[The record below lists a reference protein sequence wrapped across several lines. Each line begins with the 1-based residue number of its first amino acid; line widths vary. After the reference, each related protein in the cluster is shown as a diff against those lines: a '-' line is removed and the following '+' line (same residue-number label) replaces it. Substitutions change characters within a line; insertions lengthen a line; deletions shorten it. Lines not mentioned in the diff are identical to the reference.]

1 MYNPGSNPFTSHAKR
16 TGSFAESNRVIGP
29 APERPATSALQLS
42 ATVFPTGVTSPR
54 PVTATRRFTLYF
66 PILSWRYF
74 MASPTVRSFSA
85 SSSGMSMSNSF
96 SNAIT
101 SSTVSRLSAPRS
113 SMKLASEVSLS
124 RSTPSSS
131 TMMSL
136 TFSSSCFMSMAMIN
150 PQGGKGSDSGLH
162 HHPAVDD
169 QHLTRNV
176 ARQVGGEKEH
186 RGGDVRALAES
197 AQRNRSLKRLLDVLG
212 QVLGQL
218 GGDVA
223 RRHGVDQHVARG
235 QLLRHRLRKAEQAG
249 LGGRVVG
256 LPFVA
261 DQPHDAGDV
270 DDAAPAALDHP
281 ARRELGEQER
291 GLEVRIQHL
300 VPVLLADPEQQVVLG
315 EAGVV
320 DEHVDRAEV
329 LLDRRDQP
337 LALGRLGDVA
347 GVAAGPV
354 PQRGGGGLGL
364 GAVAPAHG
372 DLGARA
378 GQRRRD
384 VLPDAAAPPC
394 YEGGLARQVDV
405 QTPPIM
411 RNGECGMRNCNVRSC
426 ATTLALTF

>member
-1 MYNPGSNPFTSHAKR
+1 
-16 TGSFAESNRVIGP
+16 
-29 APERPATSALQLS
+29 
-42 ATVFPTGVTSPR
+42 
-54 PVTATRRFTLYF
+54 
-66 PILSWRYF
+66 
-74 MASPTVRSFSA
+74 
-85 SSSGMSMSNSF
+85 MSMSNSF
-96 SNAIT
+96 STAIT

-162 HHPAVDD
+162 HAPAVDD
-169 QHLTRNV
+169 QHLTRNG

-186 RGGDVRALAES
+186 RGGDVGALAES

-315 EAGVV
+315 DAGVV
-320 DEHVDRAEV
+320 DEDVDGPDVR
-329 LLDRRDQP
+329 LDRRDEA
-337 LALGRLGDVA
+337 LAVARLGDVA
-347 GVAAGPV
+347 GVAPGPA
-354 PQRGGGGLGL
+354 PHGGRGGLGP
-364 GAVAPAHG
+364 GAVTPAQG
-372 DLGARA
+372 DLRPRP
-378 GQRRRD
+378 GQGGGD
-384 VLPDAAAPPC
+384 VLANAPGTAGHQ
-394 YEGGLARQVDV
+394 GGLAGEVDV
-405 QTPPIM
+405 HAASMNFVTSSAVPRLTAFAPPTM
-411 RNGECGMRNCNVRSC
+411 RLSSPASTFPGPISTNHAPSPASLAAACMHSTQRTGAVSWSASRRRARVASFTASALAFAITGNAGSVNGARSS
-426 ATTLALTF
+426 ARRR